1 MKTKPLLMKFFIVL
15 LLTGIYSRAVLA
27 QESEECKTKAKIEV
41 KDMKAQKALVIKADM
56 PTAEIGQKMGEMYE
70 YLFNYTVQNQITP
83 VGPPFA
89 VYLSFDPEGN
99 TVFEAGLPVA
109 EETSGSGEVEYRE
122 YPATKAV
129 SVLYTGPYEKMI
141 PVYEKIMQ
149 YIEENSLKAKG
160 MSWEIYLT
168 DPNEEPDPEKY
179 QTIISFPI
187 E

>member
-1 MKTKPLLMKFFIVL
+1 MKTKPIFMKLFIIL
-15 LLTGIYSRAVLA
+15 LLTGIFSWSGTA
-27 QESEECKTKAKIEV
+27 QETKDCKKKAKVEV
-41 KDMKAQKALVIKADM
+41 KEMKAQKALVIKADV
-56 PTAEIGQKMGEMYE
+56 PTSEVGPKMGEIYE
-70 YLFNYTVQNQITP
+70 FLFNYTVQNQISP

-89 VYLSFDPEGN
+89 VYLSYDPEGN

-109 EETSGSGEVEYRE
+109 EEASGSGEVEYRE

-129 SVLYTGPYEKMI
+129 SMLYTGPYEKME
-141 PVYEKIMQ
+141 PAYEKLMQ
-149 YIEENSLKAKG
+149 YIKENNLKDKG
-160 MSWEIYLT
+160 TAWETYLT